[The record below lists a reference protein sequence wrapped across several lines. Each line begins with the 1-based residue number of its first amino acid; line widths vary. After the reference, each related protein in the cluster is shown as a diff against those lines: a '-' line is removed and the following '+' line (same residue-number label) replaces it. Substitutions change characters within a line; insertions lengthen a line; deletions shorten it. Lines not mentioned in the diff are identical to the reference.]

1 MATGDIR
8 EDIASQLW
16 YLRGLE
22 GEWVGRGQLGAW
34 LWLDVGHWLCQHILS
49 KEVPHKLLVG
59 MAVAMKTCLHCIV
72 LDKGV
77 HSTCRIYT

>member
-1 MATGDIR
+1 MG
-8 EDIASQLW
+8 
-16 YLRGLE
+16 
-22 GEWVGRGQLGAW
+22 GRGQLEAW
-34 LWLDVGHWLCQHILS
+34 LWLDVGHWLCQHVLS
-49 KEVPHKLLVG
+49 KEVPRTCKLLVG